1 MRILFI
7 YKDVNLS
14 GPSGILSLSAVLRAA
29 GHETGLALAERRG
42 FLSRVRDFNPDVLAY
57 SVTTGFHRF
66 YLDINRQLRADLAR
80 NGKRVLSLFGGPHAT
95 FFPEMIEAEGVDM
108 VCRGEGEDVIVDL
121 ANALGRGDDYSRIEN
136 LWVKNGAGIIR
147 NDMRPLI
154 ENLDRLPFP
163 DRDLLFTQDRFTR
176 DSPMKIFFPNRG
188 CPYLCTYCFNHKY
201 NELYRGKGDIIR
213 HRSVGNLLAEI
224 RDVRARWPLKF
235 IFFLSDNFILDREWV
250 NEFADRYRREIN
262 LPFSCNVRA
271 NLVDEKVASDLK
283 KAGCLSVIFGVES
296 GDEHLR
302 NDILKRQIS
311 DEIILSAGSL
321 LRAQGIHL
329 YTQNILA
336 LPGETFQQALQTLNL
351 NQQLRPSYAWASIF
365 QPYPSNELTDYAIQ
379 NGYFDGNSDRVDYT
393 FHGRTAM
400 KFSSRR
406 ERRMFTNLHRLFGIM
421 AEWPSL
427 GKYAR
432 ALCAMPLTP
441 IYSILYKL
449 WYGYTNRY
457 RIYPYPLSMREF
469 LMGLFRF
476 FRKDT
481 S

>member
-42 FLSRVRDFNPDVLAY
+42 FLARVRDFDPDVLAY

-66 YLDINRQLRADLAR
+66 YLDINRQLRADLGR

-95 FFPEMIEAEGVDM
+95 FFPEMIEAEGVDI

-163 DRDLLFTQDRFTR
+163 DRDLLFCQDRFTR

-201 NELYRGKGDIIR
+201 NELYRGKGNIIR
-213 HRSVGNLLAEI
+213 YRSVGNLLAEI
-224 RDVRARWPLKF
+224 GDVRSKWPLKF

-250 NEFADRYRREIN
+250 SEFAERYRREIN

-311 DEIILSAGSL
+311 DEIIIRAGSL
-321 LRAQGIHL
+321 LRSRGIHL

-336 LPGETFQQALQTLNL
+336 LPGETFQQALLTLNL

-365 QPYPSNELTDYAIQ
+365 QPYPSNELTGYAIQ
-379 NGYFDGNSDRVDYT
+379 SGYFDGNSDTVDYT
-393 FHGRTAM
+393 FHGRPAM

-432 ALCAMPLTP
+432 VLCAMPLTP
-441 IYSILYKL
+441 IYSMLYKL